1 MPRGSPR
8 GRRSNRCEP
17 YLDYRWSMEDLGR
30 IVVQWAHV
38 LSGVLWIGGG
48 FYTNL
53 VQLPALAAMPMP
65 ARGPALAAIA
75 PRQVRYIMRVAEV
88 TIATGIL
95 QILVNP
101 HNRELLALSS
111 RWAVAIV
118 AGALM
123 ALVVYGILRGAAKP
137 AIERLLAVA
146 PTAAGG
152 DAAAAAEVGRLRER
166 IQRLGYAQLTLGAL
180 ILVAMVTARFS

>member
-1 MPRGSPR
+1 LKRALRLSARTVSTG
-8 GRRSNRCEP
+8 
-17 YLDYRWSMEDLGR
+17 
-30 IVVQWAHV
+30 A
-38 LSGVLWIGGG
+38 SGVWIENG
-48 FYTNL
+48 
-53 VQLPALAAMPMP
+53 ALAYP
-65 ARGPALAAIA
+65 
-75 PRQVRYIMRVAEV
+75 VEEV

-95 QILVNP
+95 QIFVNP

-111 RWAVAIV
+111 RWAIAII
-118 AGALM
+118 AGAVM
-123 ALVVYGILRGAAKP
+123 ALIAYGILRGAAKP

-152 DAAAAAEVGRLRER
+152 DAAAAAEVGRMRER